1 MSVNDKVSAYID
13 KHAHWREELHALRA
27 LFHDSELEEDIK
39 WGAPAYILNGK
50 IVEGLG
56 AFKNHLGLWFHQ
68 GVFLKDVQHKLLNA
82 QEVKT
87 KALRQWRIEKGDTLE
102 KKLIAQYIQEAVEN
116 SLAGKE
122 IKPQRTKIKDITI
135 PAELYTA
142 FNEDSALKPAFDA
155 LSPGKKK
162 EYAGYI
168 SDAKRE
174 ATKISRLEKI
184 IPMILAGQGLHDIY
198 KNC

>member
-1 MSVNDKVSAYID
+1 MTREIILRHGLSPALHFQCKEFKASQRTAANTVSFAHTEMGNSTPKKRLQVNNS
-13 KHAHWREELHALRA
+13 RA
-27 LFHDSELEEDIK
+27 V
-39 WGAPAYILNGK
+39 K
-50 IVEGLG
+50 IY
-56 AFKNHLGLWFHQ
+56 
-68 GVFLKDVQHKLLNA
+68 KLLNA